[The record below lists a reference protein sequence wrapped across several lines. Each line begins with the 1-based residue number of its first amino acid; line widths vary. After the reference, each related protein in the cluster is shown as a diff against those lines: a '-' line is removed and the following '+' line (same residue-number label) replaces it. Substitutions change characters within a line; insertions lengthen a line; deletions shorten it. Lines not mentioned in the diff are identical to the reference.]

1 MKARVPM
8 RFNRRKQPHLS
19 LVVNTHNAEAKLQKT
34 LDSCAGIDEVV
45 VGDMGSTDATL
56 SIVKSA
62 GGRVLSL
69 PPAGYCEPGRQ
80 ATIDAARGEWVLV
93 LDADE
98 VLVGGLEAVRTA
110 CSQAPS
116 GVSAYRLPRPTLL
129 GGTLLRGTG
138 WGLEYERH
146 PRLFRRREVTWPPAI
161 HSVPIFEGQISEL
174 PPGSPV
180 QLLHACFDDVSH
192 AFTKMHSYSTVEA
205 QDLVRQGT
213 PGDWRAGLLQGVAEF
228 GRRYEPRID
237 GNASLSL
244 SFGMFWYQLS
254 KQLRA
259 LDLREESHDSL
270 PSAAVLDRA
279 WAAFLREL
287 DLSTSALLADSA
299 DGSEFSRAVAQLREW
314 EPELEARRLA
324 LEQADIREGQAR
336 TQLAAYERTIQALQE
351 RLDRDAV

>member
-1 MKARVPM
+1 
-8 RFNRRKQPHLS
+8 
-19 LVVNTHNAEAKLQKT
+19 
-34 LDSCAGIDEVV
+34 
-45 VGDMGSTDATL
+45 
-56 SIVKSA
+56 
-62 GGRVLSL
+62 
-69 PPAGYCEPGRQ
+69 
-80 ATIDAARGEWVLV
+80 
-93 LDADE
+93 
-98 VLVGGLEAVRTA
+98 
-110 CSQAPS
+110 
-116 GVSAYRLPRPTLL
+116 
-129 GGTLLRGTG
+129 
-138 WGLEYERH
+138 
-146 PRLFRRREVTWPPAI
+146 
-161 HSVPIFEGQISEL
+161 
-174 PPGSPV
+174 
-180 QLLHACFDDVSH
+180 
-192 AFTKMHSYSTVEA
+192 
-205 QDLVRQGT
+205 
-213 PGDWRAGLLQGVAEF
+213 VAEF